1 MLYLIYL
8 SLLLILWRTS
18 LWQPR
23 ELPDVKREAPLLLGH
38 RGVRGLRPEN
48 TLAAVSYALEAGLDG
63 VEVDLQRLAD
73 GAIVLFH
80 DDETS
85 GVNLKNISLETF
97 RELEPQAPTLDKL
110 FGLVKRYPN
119 TLLNLELK
127 TQGWSTNGLERAT
140 IRALH
145 ASKIAGRTLI
155 SSFNPLSLLRVRL
168 FAPKVRVGLLYAPDL
183 PSWLR
188 SGWLAAWL
196 HVDALHPFESLVDA
210 KLMRRAQ
217 RRGLMVNTWTVN
229 DQKRITSL
237 QALQVTAIIGDDPAR
252 LLAHKAG

>member
-8 SLLLILWRTS
+8 SLLLVLWRIS

-23 ELPDVKREAPLLLGH
+23 GLPDMKREAPWLIGH

-48 TLAAVSYALEAGLDG
+48 TLAAVKYALEAGLDG

-73 GAIVLFH
+73 GATVLFH
-80 DDETS
+80 DDATS
-85 GVNLKNISLETF
+85 GVSLKNISLETF
-97 RELEPQAPTLDKL
+97 RELEPQAPTLDEL
-110 FGLVKRYPN
+110 FELVKRYPG

-145 ASKIAGRTLI
+145 MSDLAGRTLV

-168 FAPKVRVGLLYAPDL
+168 FAPSVRVGLLYAPDM
-183 PSWLR
+183 PRWLR
-188 SGWLAAWL
+188 SGALAAWL
-196 HVDALHPFESLVDA
+196 HVDALHPFESLVDV

-217 RRGLMVNTWTVN
+217 RRSLMVNTWTVN
-229 DQKRITSL
+229 DKKRITSL
-237 QALQVTAIIGDDPAR
+237 QALQVTAIIGDDLAR